1 MKKIE
6 ANYHSS
12 SLMFIVVLF
21 YFFILG
27 GIWLTNVSSLFNN
40 WKRKQ
45 MKAMYKSSKCRY
57 FSIMYLGFVLVCT
70 LDVDQHSMQL
80 EFNSIQQLG

>member
-12 SLMFIVVLF
+12 SFMFIAVLL

-27 GIWLTNVSSLFNN
+27 GRWLTNVSSLFNN
-40 WKRKQ
+40 WKIKQ
-45 MKAMYKSSKCRY
+45 MKAMHKSSKCRY
-57 FSIMYLGFVLVCT
+57 FSIIYLGFVLVCT
-70 LDVDQHSMQL
+70 PDVDQHSM
-80 EFNSIQQLG
+80 